1 MKNKQIKISEVKDDL
16 HELINDTL
24 SSTNLDMH
32 GLLEPKIV
40 EDQLIGFNKGK
51 TESVQWIWNVFNLQ
65 RWKEEWR

>member
-1 MKNKQIKISEVKDDL
+1 MPIETWMRHDL